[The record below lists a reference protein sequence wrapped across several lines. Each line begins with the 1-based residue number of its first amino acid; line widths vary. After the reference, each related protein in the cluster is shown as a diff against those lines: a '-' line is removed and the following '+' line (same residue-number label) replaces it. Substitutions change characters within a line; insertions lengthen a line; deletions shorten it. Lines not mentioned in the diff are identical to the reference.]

1 MVSQVAER
9 YGQALFE
16 LALEMNSLE
25 AWQNQAK
32 GIIEVFKSNPELSD
46 FFGAVKISNAE
57 KTKMIHTLF
66 DGRIDRMMIHFLC
79 LLQDKKRM
87 NKTGEILQQFI
98 LLGNQE
104 RGILNGTVLSARKLS
119 KEEIERIEEAMTA
132 RMKKKV
138 ELVNRVDA
146 SLISGVRVVIG
157 NEVIDGS
164 MKSRIETLKNELLK
178 ESR

>member
-32 GIIEVFKSNPELSD
+32 GIIEVFKANPELAD
-46 FFGAVKISNAE
+46 FFNAVKISSSE
-57 KTKMIHTLF
+57 KKNLLIRVF
-66 DGRIDRMMIHFLC
+66 ENQIDKPMLHFLC
-79 LLQDKKRM
+79 LLLDKKRI
-87 NKTGEILQQFI
+87 NGTKEILQKFI
-98 LLGNQE
+98 LLGNEE
-104 RGILNGTVLSARKLS
+104 RNILNGTVFSARTLS
-119 KEEIERIEEAMTA
+119 KEEIMRIEEAMTI
-132 RMKKKV
+132 RMNQKT
-138 ELVNRVDA
+138 ELINRIDS

>member
-16 LALEMNSLE
+16 LALEMDSLE

-32 GIIEVFKSNPELSD
+32 GIIEVFKANPELSD
-46 FFGAVKISNAE
+46 FFNAVKISSSE
-57 KTKMIHTLF
+57 KKNLLIRVF
-66 DGRIDRMMIHFLC
+66 ENQIDKTMLHFLC
-79 LLQDKKRM
+79 LLLDKKII
-87 NKTGEILQQFI
+87 NGTKEILGKFI
-98 LLGNQE
+98 LLGNEE
-104 RGILNGTVLSARKLS
+104 RGILNGTVLSARSLS
-119 KEEIERIEEAMTA
+119 KEEIERIEEAMTV
-132 RMKKKV
+132 RMNQKT
-138 ELVNRVDA
+138 ELVNRIDS